1 MSTSLPASLQ
11 HPMLWQG
18 RRRHDRLPTLATGHA
33 RLDRTLPGGGW
44 PLGALTELLVAREGV
59 GELSLLMPTLARVSR
74 EGGWAVLVDPPWTPY
89 PPAMR
94 GHGIDLE
101 RLLVVNT
108 PDAAASLWACEQ
120 ALRGVRGGVVLSW
133 LRGKRHQAGFTHL
146 RRLQLAARSG
156 RKGAFL
162 FRSAEVAGQATPAAL
177 RLHLEAGGR
186 DAEQDLN
193 LTVLKCRG
201 THQGL
206 RLRLRHGSHPAFSPS
221 AGTAPGGLQRRSRHG
236 VGVPAGDDR
245 PPVPAA
251 RTGHA

>member
-1 MSTSLPASLQ
+1 
-11 HPMLWQG
+11 MLWQG
-18 RRRHDRLPTLATGHA
+18 RRRHHRLPTLETGHA
-33 RLDRTLPGGGW
+33 HLDQALPDGGW

-74 EGGWAVLVDPPWTPY
+74 EGGWTVFVDPPWTPY

-108 PDAAASLWACEQ
+108 PDATSSLWACEQ
-120 ALRGVRGGVVLSW
+120 ALRSVRGGVVLSW
-133 LRGKRHQAGFTHL
+133 LRGGKHQAGFTHL

-162 FRSAEVAGQATPAAL
+162 FRPANVAGQATPAAL
-177 RLHLEAGGR
+177 RLHMEA
-186 DAEQDLN
+186 DEQHLG

-201 THQGL
+201 THQGQ
-206 RLRLRHGSHPAFSPS
+206 RLRLRRASTSIHPVHA
-221 AGTAPGGLQRRSRHG
+221 TAPGNRLRPR
-236 VGVPAGDDR
+236 AGRGAGSIMADER
-245 PPVPAA
+245 PPAA
-251 RTGHA
+251 ERI